1 MRKIIYY
8 FLFYIFL
15 ILFAYSLML
24 PMTFVMQLMFAIW
37 TIIFLKKLVDEAQKQ
52 EDLKNKKENEK

>member
-15 ILFAYSLML
+15 ILSAYSLML
-24 PMTFVMQLMFAIW
+24 PMSFVMQLIFTIW
-37 TIIFLKKLVDEAQKQ
+37 TMIFLKKLVDEGQKQ